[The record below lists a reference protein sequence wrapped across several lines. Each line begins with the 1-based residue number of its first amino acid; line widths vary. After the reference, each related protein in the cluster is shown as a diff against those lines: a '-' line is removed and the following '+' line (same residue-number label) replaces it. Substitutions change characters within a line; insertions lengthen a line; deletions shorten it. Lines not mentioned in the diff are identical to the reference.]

1 MSKATAAG
9 WHKEIEYKYK
19 LPSKNTAY
27 SVNRLAIKNGFQLK
41 SYTLQRDWIPDFTDW
56 RLKNSNLLL
65 RFRESFDL
73 DTDAIS
79 TLITLKIKRMVGNES
94 QNLELEA
101 TIEQNSNIQA
111 IEEYIYKSIGRSID
125 LLRIVKRQGE
135 YLDEIKLNTHR
146 MLLEKKRRELIA
158 PDRKTL
164 LAIDE
169 LPHPLGFFAEL
180 EALSIINTIQDY
192 AKILE
197 LRQSWLVAEDYGEL
211 VKNLDKKN
219 RNQRTLIFNPRA

>member
-1 MSKATAAG
+1 
-9 WHKEIEYKYK
+9 
-19 LPSKNTAY
+19 
-27 SVNRLAIKNGFQLK
+27 
-41 SYTLQRDWIPDFTDW
+41 
-56 RLKNSNLLL
+56 
-65 RFRESFDL
+65 
-73 DTDAIS
+73 
-79 TLITLKIKRMVGNES
+79 
-94 QNLELEA
+94 
-101 TIEQNSNIQA
+101 
-111 IEEYIYKSIGRSID
+111 
-125 LLRIVKRQGE
+125 
-135 YLDEIKLNTHR
+135 
-146 MLLEKKRRELIA
+146 MLLEKKRLELIA
-158 PDRKTL
+158 PDQKTL